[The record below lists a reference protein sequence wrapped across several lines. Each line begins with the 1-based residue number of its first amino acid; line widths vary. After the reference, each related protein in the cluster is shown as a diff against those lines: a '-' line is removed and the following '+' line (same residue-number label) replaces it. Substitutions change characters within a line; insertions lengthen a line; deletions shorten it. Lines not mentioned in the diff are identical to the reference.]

1 MFDFDVRGISELP
14 DSHPH
19 AASALHA
26 VHLSERVGDVSRA
39 PALTL
44 APETSL
50 DGAIEAVARSARGA
64 AVIVRG
70 QRPVGVLTSHDLLA
84 QLPRELSVVT
94 LMTACREP
102 LRTTDTVGEA
112 LRRMCAARLWHFPL
126 VCERG
131 LFVGAIDIADLTL
144 WLRDRMTLLSVD
156 AALDAWAI

>member
-1 MFDFDVRGISELP
+1 MFDFDVRGVSELP
-14 DSHPH
+14 DSRPH
-19 AASALHA
+19 ALSSLHTI
-26 VHLSERVGDVSRA
+26 HLSERVGGVARA

-50 DGAIEAVARSARGA
+50 NGAVDAVARSARGA

-70 QRPVGVLTSHDLLA
+70 QRPAGVVTSHDLLS
-84 QLPRELSVVT
+84 QFPGELSVVT

-112 LRRMCAARLWHFPL
+112 LRRMCVTRLWHYPL

-131 LFVGAIDIADLTL
+131 LFVGAIDIADLTM
-144 WLRDRMTLLSVD
+144 WLRDRMTLLSVE
-156 AALDAWAI
+156 AALGA